1 MGMARPVVLVLIDG
15 LGYETAVQRL
25 GYMEGLVAAGAA
37 RRWRM
42 RTALPSL
49 SRPLY
54 ETVHTGVA
62 PHEHGITSNDTVRLS
77 SQPSV
82 FSVARAAGR
91 TTAAASY
98 YWFSELYNRAPFDAV
113 EDLEHDDRGRTIQ
126 HGRFYQHA
134 DFPDSEL
141 FGRAAVLSAR
151 FRPDFLLV
159 HPMGPDTIGH
169 RFGGRSKEYE
179 KVALQIDNLLAVHV
193 PRWREQ
199 GCDVMVTA
207 DHGMD
212 ENGNHG
218 GSLDIH
224 CLVPFYYV
232 GAAVAAGIAPQEVQQ
247 TAVAPTVLRAMGLGI
262 PGSMRTAPLL

>member
-1 MGMARPVVLVLIDG
+1 MARPVVLVLIDG
-15 LGYETAVQRL
+15 LGYETAVERL
-25 GYMEGLVAAGAA
+25 GYMEGLAAAGAA

-113 EDLEHDDRGRTIQ
+113 QDIETDDPAQTIQ

-141 FGRAAVLSAR
+141 FHRAALLSAR
-151 FRPDFLLV
+151 FKPDFLLV
-159 HPMGPDTIGH
+159 HPMGADTIGH
-169 RFGGRSKEYE
+169 RFGGKSKQYE
-179 KVALQIDNLLAVHV
+179 TVALQIDNLLAVHV
-193 PRWREQ
+193 PRWREA
-199 GCDVMVTA
+199 GYEVMVTA

-218 GSLDIH
+218 GSVDIH

-232 GAAVAAGIAPQEVQQ
+232 GAAVPGGIAAEEVSQ
-247 TAVAPTVLRAMGLGI
+247 TAVAPTVLRAMGLT
-262 PGSMRTAPLL
+262 PPPSMRASALA

>member
-1 MGMARPVVLVLIDG
+1 MTRPVVLVLIDG
-15 LGYETAVQRL
+15 LGYETAIQRL
-25 GYMEGLVAAGAA
+25 GYMEGLAAAGVA

-42 RTALPSL
+42 RTELPSL

-91 TTAAASY
+91 KTGAAAY
-98 YWFSELYNRAPFDAV
+98 YWFSELYNRAPFKA
-113 EDLEHDDRGRTIQ
+113 LHDIEIDDPGQIIQ
-126 HGRFYQHA
+126 HGRFYQHS

-141 FGRAAVLSAR
+141 FHRAALLADR

-159 HPMGPDTIGH
+159 HPMGADTTGH
-169 RFGGRSKEYE
+169 RFGGRSKQYE
-179 KVALQIDNLLAVHV
+179 TIALQIDNQLAAHL
-193 PRWREQ
+193 PRWREA
-199 GCDVMVTA
+199 GYDVMVTA

-212 ENGNHG
+212 EHGNHG
-218 GSLDIH
+218 GSVDIH
-224 CLVPFYYV
+224 CLVPFYHV
-232 GAAVAAGIAPQEVQQ
+232 GAGVKGGIVPDEVSQ
-247 TAVAPTVLRAMGLGI
+247 TSVAPTVLNAMGLA
-262 PGSMRTAPLL
+262 PPASMKARPLT